1 MSFYI
6 MSSEDTWSS
15 EQFANEPESAT
26 PSSSTPTPDKKGHK
40 KVHKK
45 KQKFNLLK
53 WAKKH
58 WYWIL
63 IVLLVIGVGLAFLL
77 GRKKGEAAGADMM
90 NEFGAGDLSEA

>member
-26 PSSSTPTPDKKGHK
+26 PTSSTSKKNKKVAKAKKDKK
-40 KVHKK
+40 
-45 KQKFNLLK
+45 KFNLMK
-53 WAKKH
+53 WAKKN

-77 GRKKGEAAGADMM
+77 GKKKGEVAGADMM

>member
-1 MSFYI
+1 

-26 PSSSTPTPDKKGHK
+26 PTSSASTKKKKKEEDKK
-40 KVHKK
+40 
-45 KQKFNLLK
+45 FNILN
-53 WAKKH
+53 WAKKN

-63 IVLLVIGVGLAFLL
+63 IAVLVIGVGLAFLL
-77 GRKKGEAAGADMM
+77 GKKKGEAAGADMM